1 MSVKSCLSTI
11 VMIFILAATCFA
23 ETYTPEPSNRVTI
36 NLGETPWKFT
46 KGDVANAQSPTFND
60 ATWKDVGIPHCWNDT
75 DTFINQGSG
84 GGDGSMLGG
93 TCWYRKHFT
102 LDNQYSGRKIFIEV
116 EGAHVGAA
124 AYINGTFIPGN
135 SALNPNATHVVG
147 FIGFVVDI
155 TSSVQFGGADNV
167 FAVRVGKSGGFYTDP
182 GFSEVFR
189 FGQEDG
195 GLFRP
200 VWMHITDK
208 VHVPQNVYS
217 VLNQWGT
224 YVVTKSVAGD
234 GSSATVEIQTNVL
247 NESAA
252 SQNVTLTTK
261 VVDIRNGNNVVLSLD
276 ATQSIAAGQSYVFD
290 QTGDVANPTLWYPN
304 NSTFGT
310 PYLYKVY
317 HIVKVGSATLD
328 LFADPLGI
336 RVITWDKNFPYINGH
351 KHLLDG
357 GASRYDYPALG
368 SAVPNEQEFRDA
380 KLMAQC
386 GGSLWRPGHSSCSK
400 GFVAAC
406 DNYGIMLVQPSGDGE
421 NGFANTVLTDNK
433 YILKSELHRD
443 MIVRDRNNPSILAW
457 EADNGVTATVV
468 AQALKAISVQWDP
481 INTRAQADRTPNPA
495 NGDILSCT
503 LSGCE
508 IGVKNQYPNNP
519 AWCAEAWNRSS
530 ARFAYD
536 FEIAFAAQYFQNWRA
551 SVAANC
557 FGVCQWYMADTPG
570 EQADYL
576 EGVTA
581 ANVRSTGTSMM
592 DFNRFPKMLYKIY
605 QAAWVPYSIRP
616 VVSLAHHWNR
626 SGTVRVNAFSNCPS
640 VRLSLNGTVIG
651 TKTPNP
657 ATGSG
662 SNNDLTENTTQLPF
676 QAYWDN
682 VTWAAGTLLAEGL
695 DASGNVVCT
704 DRKVTAGNADHIVL
718 AVDSPI
724 VKQTGEVFQI
734 RANGS
739 DAAFIVAKVV
749 DAQGNLCPTDSHFI
763 TWSVSGP
770 GNYRGGANAY
780 VTSGKPVGYHSPLD
794 PELEAEGGLSKVAV
808 RSTFMPGTVNV
819 TAASPGLTSGTASFA
834 TVPIGMT
841 PVYRPAASFSAAA
854 SLPAFKLENAKGVVR
869 YFIDQP
875 AHVAVDILN
884 ASGKVVQRIA
894 GAQQDR
900 GWHLVQLTGASTG
913 SGSVSGIYLIRAN
926 VDGNVFV
933 KRVFALR

>member
-1 MSVKSCLSTI
+1 MKRIAPLFNFMLSFVIVCLG
-11 VMIFILAATCFA
+11 

-46 KGDVANAQSPTFND
+46 KGDAVNGQSPTLADNG
-60 ATWKDVGIPHCWNDT
+60 WKDVGIPHCWNDT

-93 TCWYRKHFT
+93 ICWYRKHFT

-116 EGAHVGAA
+116 EGAHVGAQ
-124 AYINGTFIPGN
+124 AYINGIFLPGN
-135 SALNPNATHVVG
+135 SAVNPNATHVIG
-147 FIGFVVDI
+147 FIGFIVDV
-155 TSSVQFGGADNV
+155 TPNVQFGGADNV
-167 FAVRVGKSGGFYTDP
+167 FAVRVSKSGGFYTDP

-217 VLNQWGT
+217 VLNRWGT
-224 YVVTKSVAGD
+224 YVATKSVASD
-234 GSSATVEIQTNVL
+234 GSSATVEIQTNVF
-247 NESAA
+247 NESASA
-252 SQNVTLTTK
+252 QNVTLTTK
-261 VVDIRNGNNVVLSLD
+261 VVDVRNGNNVVLSLD
-276 ATQSIAAGQSYVFD
+276 ATQSVAAGQSFTFD
-290 QTGDVANPTLWYPN
+290 QAGDIANPTLWYPN

-317 HIVKVGSATLD
+317 HIVKVGGTTLD
-328 LFADPLGI
+328 VFESPLGI

-351 KHLLDG
+351 KHLLFG

-368 SAVPNEQEFRDA
+368 SAVPIEQEFRDA

-386 GGSLWRPGHSSCSK
+386 GGSLWRPGHSSSSK
-400 GFVAAC
+400 GFVDAC

-421 NGFANTVLTDNK
+421 NGFANVAVTDAK

-443 MIVRDRNNPSILAW
+443 MIIRDRNNPSILAW
-457 EADNGVTATVV
+457 EADNGVTATPV
-468 AQALKAISVQWDP
+468 AQALKAISVQWDS
-481 INTRAQADRTPNPA
+481 INTRAQSDRTPNPN

-536 FEIAFAAQYFQNWRA
+536 YEIAFAAQYFQNWRA

-576 EGVTA
+576 EGQPA
-581 ANVRSTGTSMM
+581 AGVRSTGTSMM

-605 QAAWVPYSIRP
+605 QAAWTPYSIKP

-640 VRLSLNGTVIG
+640 VRLSLNGTAIS

-662 SNNDLTENTTQLPF
+662 DNNDLTQTTTQLPF
-676 QAYWDN
+676 QCYWD
-682 VTWAAGTLLAEGL
+682 VAWAAGTLKAEGL
-695 DASGNVVCT
+695 DSSGNVVCS
-704 DRKVTAGNADHIVL
+704 DQKITAGNPDHIVL
-718 AVDSPI
+718 TVDSAI
-724 VKQTGEVFQI
+724 VKQDGEVFQI
-734 RANGS
+734 KANGS
-739 DAAFIVAKVV
+739 DAAFIAARVV
-749 DAQGNLCPTDSHFI
+749 DAQGNLCPTASNNV

-770 GNYRGGANAY
+770 GNYRGGSDAY
-780 VTSGKPVGYHSPLD
+780 VTTGEPLGYHSPLD
-794 PELEAEGGLSKVAV
+794 PELAAEGGMCKVAV
-808 RSTFMPGTVNV
+808 RSTFVSGTVTV
-819 TAASPGLTSGTASFA
+819 TAASPGLGTGTATFPVVDLGA
-834 TVPIGMT
+834 TAVKSPLVLWRGG
-841 PVYRPAASFSAAA
+841 ASPSLFRMAVEGGILRYYLGKPSAV
-854 SLPAFKLENAKGVVR
+854 AFE
-869 YFIDQP
+869 
-875 AHVAVDILN
+875 ILN
-884 ASGKVVQRIA
+884 ANGRLVRRIA
-894 GAQQDR
+894 GSRQAQ
-900 GWHLVQLTGASTG
+900 GWHPLQIGGT
-913 SGSVSGIYLIRAN
+913 AN
-926 VDGNVFV
+926 AGEPAVNGVYFVRCSVDGSYQSTKLIPFV
-933 KRVFALR
+933 R

>member
-1 MSVKSCLSTI
+1 MTI
-11 VMIFILAATCFA
+11 KRIAPLFNLILAFVIVSLA
-23 ETYTPEPSNRVTI
+23 ETYTPEPSNRITI

-46 KGDVANAQSPTFND
+46 KGDALNAQTTGLND
-60 ATWKDVGIPHCWNDT
+60 AGWKDVGIPHCWNDT
-75 DTFINQGSG
+75 DTYINQGSG

-93 TCWYRKHFT
+93 ICWYRKHFT
-102 LDNQYSGRKIFIEV
+102 LDNQYAGRKIFIEV

-135 SALNPNATHVVG
+135 SALNPTATHVIG
-147 FIGFVVDI
+147 FIGFIVDV

-167 FAVRVGKSGGFYTDP
+167 FAVRVGKSGGFYIDP

-224 YVVTKSVAGD
+224 YVVTKTVAGD

-252 SQNVTLTTK
+252 AQNVTLTTK
-261 VVDIRNGNNVVLSLD
+261 VVDIRNGNNVVLSL
-276 ATQSIAAGQSYVFD
+276 ASTQSIAAGQSYVFD

-304 NSTFGT
+304 NSTYGT

-317 HIVKVGSATLD
+317 HIVKVGTTTLD
-328 LFADPLGI
+328 VFESPLGI
-336 RVITWDKNFPYINGH
+336 RVITWDNNFPYFNGH
-351 KHLLDG
+351 KHLLFG

-368 SAVPNEQEFRDA
+368 SAVSNEQEYRDA

-400 GFVAAC
+400 GFVNAC
-406 DNYGIMLVQPSGDGE
+406 DNYGVMLVQPSGDGE
-421 NGFANTVLTDNK
+421 NAFSATLLTDAK

-443 MIVRDRNNPSILAW
+443 MIIRDRNNPSILAW
-457 EADNGVTATVV
+457 EADNGVTATPV

-481 INTRAQADRTPNPA
+481 VNTRAQADRTPNSA

-508 IGVKNQYPNNP
+508 IGVKRQYPDNP

-536 FEIAFAAQYFQNWRA
+536 YEIAFAAQYFQNWRA

-557 FGVCQWYMADTPG
+557 FGIAQWYMADTPG

-605 QAAWVPYSIRP
+605 QAAWTPFSIQP
-616 VVSLAHHWNR
+616 MVSLAHHWNR
-626 SGTVRVNAFSNCPS
+626 SGTVRVNAFSNCPN
-640 VRLSLNGTVIG
+640 VRLSLNGTVIS

-657 ATGSG
+657 ATGVG
-662 SNNDLTENTTQLPF
+662 NNSDLTQTTTQLPF
-676 QAYWDN
+676 QCYWD
-682 VTWAAGTLLAEGL
+682 VAWAAGTLLAEGL
-695 DASGNVVCT
+695 DAGGNVVCT
-704 DRKVTAGNADHIVL
+704 DRKMTAGNPDHIVL
-718 AVDSPI
+718 SVDSAI

-734 RANGS
+734 KANGS

-749 DAQGNLCPTDSHFI
+749 DAQGNLCPTDSHTI

-780 VTSGKPVGYHSPLD
+780 VTANQPRGYHSPLD
-794 PELEAEGGLSKVAV
+794 PQLNAEGGLSKVAV
-808 RSTFMPGTVNV
+808 RSTFTPGVVTV
-819 TAASPGLTSGTASFA
+819 TAASQGLTSGSASFT
-834 TVPIGMT
+834 TVAPGTTGIRR
-841 PVYRPAASFSAAA
+841 PVAFTNGVSASAVVRM
-854 SLPAFKLENAKGVVR
+854 EVVRGIVR
-869 YFIDQP
+869 YFVEK
-875 AHVAVDILN
+875 ASVVSMEILD
-884 ASGKVVQRIA
+884 ASGRMVKAVSGSKQE
-894 GAQQDR
+894 R
-900 GWHLVQLTGASTG
+900 GWHILPLNDASSGTGRRATGMYLV
-913 SGSVSGIYLIRAN
+913 RCM
-926 VDGNVFV
+926 VDGVAFV
-933 KRVFALR
+933 KRLAIVK